1 MILRVSALRR
11 SIAAAVLTIAA
22 IARPLAAQVRVSDLT
37 THGGDVP
44 VRLVGYG
51 LVVGLD
57 GSGDRSF
64 GSSSGAVHTVRSVT
78 NLLRRFNIEVPG
90 DRLRLRN
97 VAAVLVTAEVSPYLR
112 PGGHFEVQVASIGDA
127 TSLRGGVLWITPLV
141 ISPDAPPVA
150 SAQGPLPLVEGDGH
164 RWGAGGSAS
173 GRVAEGGVLE
183 VSLPAIPPQTATIL
197 ALRDPDLTTA
207 SRIASAINKA
217 RGDSTAK
224 VEDAGAVSLKLPASA
239 TDSPLTFLAALDTL
253 PVVVPAPARIVIDA
267 HNGMVV
273 AGGDM
278 HVGTAVVSLRG
289 ITVRVGGDST
299 AKPVP
304 GVVAVSTGASVR
316 DIAVGLQALGAVP
329 SEVAAVFDGL
339 RAAGAIAATVVVR

>member
-1 MILRVSALRR
+1 MINLPVLRR
-11 SIAAAVLTIAA
+11 GMTLTLVA
-22 IARPLAAQVRVSDLT
+22 IASVTMCASAQVRVADLT

-112 PGGHFEVQVASIGDA
+112 PGGHFEIQVASIGDA

-141 ISPDAPPVA
+141 TSPDLPPVA
-150 SAQGPLPLVEGDGH
+150 SAQGPLPLVEDDDH
-164 RWGAGGSAS
+164 HWGNRGSAS
-173 GRVAEGGVLE
+173 GRVAQGGVLE
-183 VSLPAIPPQTATIL
+183 TALPALPPQTETIL
-197 ALRDPDLTTA
+197 ALRDPDLMTA
-207 SRIASAINKA
+207 SRIAAAINKA

-224 VEDAGAVSLKLPASA
+224 VEDAGAVALKLPANA

-253 PVVVPAPARIVIDA
+253 PVTVPAPARIVIDA

-304 GVVAVSTGASVR
+304 GVVAVSSGASVR

-339 RAAGAIAATVVVR
+339 RAAGAIAASVVVR